1 MDKTLQ
7 TSLQRGRVKRF
18 LKLLRGAK
26 PLIPFVLEQTIDAFD
41 LNDPRAKEAA
51 FGNAKQFLDTLTPII
66 KDAYIPLAATHLG
79 VSPALFGKQVN
90 LGNTRESFSQKRDD
104 VAQLSILKTLLE
116 KPNLIDSV
124 LDVIDVNMFGGYAE
138 LFSAL
143 INGEKEH
150 PHLMGLAV
158 DDTFEVMNEEELQSV
173 LRSFLIKHYDTKLKT
188 IVADANIPFDKKSF
202 MIRKIKTDIIP
213 RLKRGELVSFDT
225 NI

>member
-1 MDKTLQ
+1 M
-7 TSLQRGRVKRF
+7 
-18 LKLLRGAK
+18 
-26 PLIPFVLEQTIDAFD
+26 
-41 LNDPRAKEAA
+41 
-51 FGNAKQFLDTLTPII
+51 
-66 KDAYIPLAATHLG
+66 AATLLG
-79 VSPALFGKQVN
+79 VSPALFGKQLN
-90 LGNTRESFSQKRDD
+90 LGNTRQNFSEKRDD

-116 KPNLIDSV
+116 NPNLIDSV

-143 INGEKEH
+143 ISGEKEH

-173 LRSFLIKHYDTKLKT
+173 LRSFLIKHYDARLKS
-188 IVADANIPFDKKSF
+188 IVVDANIPFEKKSF